1 MGANAF
7 TNIAS
12 GSSASA
18 LTILAIVLALLYWYL
33 RSRDSGGSDDLL
45 LQTQKKQLAKCTKAE
60 VAAHNS
66 QKDCW
71 IVVKGKV
78 YDVSSYVEE
87 HPGGLAI
94 LKNAGGDA
102 TEGFHGPQHPPRV
115 FDIIDDFLIGELMD

>member
-1 MGANAF
+1 MFLKLISFREFNRERQVDTF
-7 TNIAS
+7 
-12 GSSASA
+12 
-18 LTILAIVLALLYWYL
+18 LCCRYL
-33 RSRDSGGSDDLL
+33 RSRSTASNNSVV
-45 LQTQKKQLAKCTKAE
+45 LQTQKQLGSFTKAE

-115 FDIIDDFLIGELMD
+115 FDIIDDFLIGDLLE

>member
-1 MGANAF
+1 MRSDLFDSLGPAGFALVALVLTVLF
-7 TNIAS
+7 WCLRS
-12 GSSASA
+12 RSSASNDS
-18 LTILAIVLALLYWYL
+18 IV
-33 RSRDSGGSDDLL
+33 
-45 LQTQKKQLAKCTKAE
+45 LQTQKESGTFTKAE

-78 YDVSSYVEE
+78 YDVSSYVQE

-115 FDIIDDFLIGELMD
+115 FDIIDEFLIGDLLE

>member
-1 MGANAF
+1 MLV
-7 TNIAS
+7 IPAS
-12 GSSASA
+12 FLKLILFWESRPLRQVEVYLCCRCLRSRSSASN
-18 LTILAIVLALLYWYL
+18 
-33 RSRDSGGSDDLL
+33 DSVV
-45 LQTQKKQLAKCTKAE
+45 LQTQKELGSFTKAE

-78 YDVSSYVEE
+78 YDVSSYVQE
-87 HPGGLAI
+87 HPGGLTI

-115 FDIIDDFLIGELMD
+115 FDIIDDFFIGDLLE

>member
-1 MGANAF
+1 MSWKITDSREVMRCRFLSSRGSG
-7 TNIAS
+7 TN
-12 GSSASA
+12 G
-18 LTILAIVLALLYWYL
+18 
-33 RSRDSGGSDDLL
+33 DGL
-45 LQTQKKQLAKCTKAE
+45 LQTQEKQLASFTKAE
-60 VAAHNS
+60 VAAHSS

-115 FDIIDDFLIGELMD
+115 FDIIDDFLIGDLIE